1 MCARIE
7 RNVVEN
13 HTAFRRPKG
22 AVERGLVLK
31 AFAIYTGFPD
41 EENSFSR
48 RVCYFQMILGGHE
61 VMKKKL
67 KLIILVEIFFSIRQ
81 LLGREKFMFLK
92 TLF

>member
-1 MCARIE
+1 MKKGAKGVCARIE

-67 KLIILVEIFFSIRQ
+67 EINYTRRNFFFYSPVV
-81 LLGREKFMFLK
+81 G
-92 TLF
+92 T